1 MSWIITIKYGNHT
14 FRPGSICSYVFSQR
28 KSNIKWENEAESN
41 NSEGRITMS
50 FVITVISNEND
61 GSIKRV
67 WNSQ

>member
-1 MSWIITIKYGNHT
+1 MSWIITIKYENHT

-28 KSNIKWENEAESN
+28 KSNIKWENDGS
-41 NSEGRITMS
+41 ITMS